1 MAFEPQNTHSRSWAC
16 ASLVLVL
23 GLAACHVSLT
33 TPRPRRADEFTGG
46 RALVDLAELAAS
58 RERADAAPDDLGAQW
73 SAGMAHVWA
82 SLQGHVE
89 LRDTTE
95 RLLHRAWQLDPHGDR
110 VAAAK
115 VLARYLNMRSSVLDL
130 DAIELQV
137 ALYDVLVDPEA
148 QAEGVAAMPAEQFE
162 LASLGLA
169 AQALAEYG
177 EGHELVAFARLRKL
191 ERRIDRRLRAQPD
204 EIDTH
209 AMAGNFELTFAG
221 VLPIAADH
229 RLARAN
235 EHFATQQGHWDQ
247 LSRGARN
254 TRVAPNVR
262 SVFGLWLAEGLLAAG
277 ESARAAE
284 AFRHLIALR
293 EQADTAPRRQIV
305 ALAEHRLANLDR
317 YLGADELLPAWPA
330 GVTSCVA
337 CHSQAATLPIDDLHW
352 IDAP

>member
-1 MAFEPQNTHSRSWAC
+1 MAFEPRDTRSRYWAC
-16 ASLVLVL
+16 TSLVMLL
-23 GLAACHVSLT
+23 GLTACHVSLT
-33 TPRPRRADEFTGG
+33 PPRTRSAEEFTGG
-46 RALVDLAELAAS
+46 RALVDLAELAAL
-58 RERADAAPDDLGAQW
+58 RERADAAPNDLGEQW
-73 SAGMAHVWA
+73 AAGMAHVWA
-82 SLQGHVE
+82 SLQGHIE

-95 RLLHRAWQLDPHGDR
+95 RLLHRAWQLDPRGDR
-110 VAAAK
+110 VPAAK

-137 ALYDVLVDPEA
+137 ELYAELCEPDA

-177 EGHELVAFARLRKL
+177 EGHELAAYARLREL
-191 ERRIDRRLRAQPD
+191 ERRMDRRLRAHPD

-221 VLPIAADH
+221 VLPIAADD
-229 RLARAN
+229 RLDQAID
-235 EHFATQQGHWDQ
+235 HFAIQQAEWDQ

-262 SVFGLWLAEGLLAAG
+262 SVFALWLAEGLLAAG
-277 ESARAAE
+277 ESARAAD
-284 AFRHLIALR
+284 AYRSLIDLR
-293 EQADTAPRRQIV
+293 EQADTGPRRQIV

-317 YLGADELLPAWPA
+317 YAGADELLPAWPA

-337 CHSQAATLPIDDLHW
+337 CHSQAATLPTDDLHW
-352 IDAP
+352 IDSP